1 MLTFFLSE
9 EKSIMNSQQFINQ
22 IEREADRD
30 DIVDLHGKDAY
41 YITTDRKRGIRGQPW
56 ERGRPRKLVIE
67 AQERKEKREREERES
82 LQQRERQKQFSILK
96 TVAASLTATRI
107 NALTDLPVPDSWED
121 VMDTEL
127 ESKKICQI
135 CLEDREDFVDKVALP
150 CCGHE
155 YHMECVQGIEEH
167 EVRFVACRKYQKRV
181 NCRTCPNCRGDFRLP
196 KPQP

>member
-1 MLTFFLSE
+1 
-9 EKSIMNSQQFINQ
+9 MNSQQFIDQ
-22 IEREADRD
+22 FEHEADRD

-41 YITTDRKRGIRGQPW
+41 YINTGKKRGFRS
-56 ERGRPRKLVIE
+56 RPLSPASREFKKWMKE
-67 AQERKEKREREERES
+67 EKEKIQREREEREA
-82 LQQRERQKQFSILK
+82 LQQRESENQFSKLT
-96 TVAASLTATRI
+96 TVAASLTATTI
-107 NALTDLPVPDSWED
+107 NAFTDLPVPDSWED

-135 CLEDREDFVDKVALP
+135 CQEDREDFVDKVALP

-167 EVRFVACRKYQKRV
+167 EVRFVAGGKGGKYQKRV

-196 KPQP
+196 TPQPY